1 MGTHE
6 WEEKGF
12 VLYGG
17 LILLKTIPG
26 RAEEQ
31 VKSQM
36 ARRRVGKKFGSQKE
50 FASSVALAKVLVIS
64 TV

>member
-1 MGTHE
+1 M
-6 WEEKGF
+6 
-12 VLYGG
+12 LYGG
-17 LILLKTIPG
+17 LILVKTIPG
-26 RAEEQ
+26 RAEQQ